1 MLPVYLRFLLSARAP
16 EPRFVALEIAYVLVI
31 ALLMASRVPHFS
43 GKSIGRVP
51 HQYVAVVL
59 IGLAAALL
67 LIVNFPLQS
76 LVALSLAY
84 LATIPFSVRR
94 FLAMQRENG

>member
-1 MLPVYLRFLLSARAP
+1 M
-16 EPRFVALEIAYVLVI
+16 
-31 ALLMASRVPHFS
+31 PHD
-43 GKSIGRVP
+43 
-51 HQYVAVVL
+51 YVAPVL

-67 LIVNFPLQS
+67 LIVNFPVQS

-94 FLAMQRENG
+94 YLALSRQQS

>member
-1 MLPVYLRFLLSARAP
+1 
-16 EPRFVALEIAYVLVI
+16 
-31 ALLMASRVPHFS
+31 MASRVPHFS

-51 HQYVAVVL
+51 REYVAVAL
-59 IGLAAALL
+59 IGVAAALL

-84 LATIPFSVRR
+84 LGRDSLQRAP
-94 FLAMQRENG
+94 LPALGRENG

>member
-1 MLPVYLRFLLSARAP
+1 
-16 EPRFVALEIAYVLVI
+16 
-31 ALLMASRVPHFS
+31 MASRVPHFS

-51 HQYVAVVL
+51 RAYVARVL

-84 LATIPFSVRR
+84 LAAIP
-94 FLAMQRENG
+94 LQRAPLPGDGPPERLKRAP

>member
-1 MLPVYLRFLLSARAP
+1 MSLGV
-16 EPRFVALEIAYVLVI
+16 

-51 HQYVAVVL
+51 HEYVAVVL

-67 LIVNFPLQS
+67 LIVNFPMQS

-84 LATIPFSVRR
+84 LATIPFSVRQLPAAAAANR
-94 FLAMQRENG
+94 R

>member
-1 MLPVYLRFLLSARAP
+1 M
-16 EPRFVALEIAYVLVI
+16 
-31 ALLMASRVPHFS
+31 
-43 GKSIGRVP
+43 
-51 HQYVAVVL
+51 L

-84 LATIPFSVRR
+84 LAAIPFSVRR
-94 FLAMQRENG
+94 YLAMSRESG